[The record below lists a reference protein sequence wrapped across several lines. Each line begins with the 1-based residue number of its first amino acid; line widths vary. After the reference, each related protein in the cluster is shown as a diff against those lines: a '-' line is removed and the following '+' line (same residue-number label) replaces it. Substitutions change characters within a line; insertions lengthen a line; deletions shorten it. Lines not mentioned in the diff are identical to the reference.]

1 MKKLFSLI
9 LFIGFISTA
18 HAQFGARAGLN
29 SSNFSDTNFSNKQG
43 FHLGAYYRIQLGVID
58 IEPGLQYSKK
68 GYKGTEDISG
78 IEVNERLNYID
89 VPVLVR
95 FNLLEAVNIFGG
107 PQASVLASRKYELG
121 STTSSSTDVIRGYDI
136 GAVLGV
142 GINLPL
148 GFNVQAS
155 YDLGLTSLNYLNT
168 DVKNRVFKVSL
179 GIDILK

>member
-1 MKKLFSLI
+1 MKKFLFLA
-9 LFIGFISTA
+9 LFIGLISTA
-18 HAQFGARAGLN
+18 NAQFGARAGLN
-29 SSNFSDTNFSNKQG
+29 SSNFSDTNFSHKQG

-68 GYKGTEDISG
+68 GYEGNEDISQ

-89 VPVLVR
+89 IPVLVR
-95 FNLLEAVNIFGG
+95 FNIIETVNIFAG

-121 STTSSSTDVIRGYDI
+121 NITSTSTDVIRGYDI
-136 GAVLGV
+136 GAVVGV

-155 YDLGLTSLNYLNT
+155 YDLGLT
-168 DVKNRVFKVSL
+168 
-179 GIDILK
+179 